1 MPDADAD
8 DNARE
13 KWWFS
18 AFQQSLKHPIR
29 DSICKLMQEDT
40 QQSWPLFII
49 NLQIWE
55 KKVKQKRVAAY
66 T

>member
-1 MPDADAD
+1 MPDVDAI

-29 DSICKLMQEDT
+29 DPICKLMQEDT
-40 QQSWPLFII
+40 
-49 NLQIWE
+49 
-55 KKVKQKRVAAY
+55 
-66 T
+66 